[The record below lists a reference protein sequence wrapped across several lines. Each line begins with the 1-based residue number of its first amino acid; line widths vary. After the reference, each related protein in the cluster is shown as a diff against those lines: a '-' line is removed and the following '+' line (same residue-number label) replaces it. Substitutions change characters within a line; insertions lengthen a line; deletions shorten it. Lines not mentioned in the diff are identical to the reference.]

1 MTVQFYCPNCD
12 AIIAFDRKHCG
23 KRARCINC
31 GQLFIIPSKD
41 YETPQ
46 KIETKVKRADPLPG
60 FYRAVFIDNWKIFT
74 DLDNTTTLVF
84 VIAAVLFKFLLGRG
98 ICCMNFISFVVVW
111 GWLLGFYMN
120 IIYETAYE
128 IDKLPQIY
136 LGTSLTFLW
145 YIVKPLFIFVWTLMV
160 VELPFVIALGLL
172 QGRGLTTDNMWQIG
186 HGPSAAGGLLLAL
199 FVLGLFLFPMAILT
213 VAVGKDITRLRPDYL
228 FRPIFKAPGPYLAV
242 VLLLVAA
249 GILEMQTRPFT
260 GVNLAVDAATLVLD
274 MATQVIAILAMRAI
288 GLFYR
293 HYSCYFA
300 W

>member
-31 GQLFIIPSKD
+31 GQLFIIPSEDFEKP
-41 YETPQ
+41 E
-46 KIETKVKRADPLPG
+46 KVETKVKRAEPLPG

-74 DLDNTTTLVF
+74 DPDNTTTLVF

-98 ICCMNFISFVVVW
+98 ICCVNYISFAVVW

-145 YIVKPLFIFVWTLMV
+145 YIIKPLLIFVWTLAV
-160 VELPFVIALGLL
+160 VELPFIIALGLL
-172 QGRGLTTDNMWQIG
+172 QNTGASTDNMWQMGI
-186 HGPSAAGGLLLAL
+186 GLLLL
-199 FVLGLFLFPMAILT
+199 FILGLFIFPMAILT
-213 VAVGKDITRLRPDYL
+213 IAVGKDIMLLRPDCL
-228 FRPIFKAPGPYLAV
+228 FKPIFRAPGPYLV
-242 VLLLVAA
+242 VVTLFVAA
-249 GILEMQTRPFT
+249 CILEMQTRPFT
-260 GVNLAVDAATLVLD
+260 GVNLAINAATLVLD
-274 MATQVIAILAMRAI
+274 LVVQVIAILAMRAI

-293 HYSCYFA
+293 HYSCYLA

>member
-128 IDKLPQIY
+128 IDKLPKIY

-145 YIVKPLFIFVWTLMV
+145 YIIKPLFVFLWTMAV
-160 VELPFVIALGLL
+160 VQTPFVIAFGLL
-172 QGRGLTTDNMWQIG
+172 QNKGPAGDNIQQTGIG
-186 HGPSAAGGLLLAL
+186 PQLLLLAL
-199 FVLGLFLFPMAILT
+199 FILGLFLFPVAILT
-213 VAVGKDITRLRPDYL
+213 VAVGKDITLLRPDYL
-228 FRPIFKAPGPYLAV
+228 FKPVFRALKPYLTV
-242 VLLLVAA
+242 VTLLVIA
-249 GILEMQTRPFT
+249 GIVEMQTRPFT
-260 GVNLAVDAATLVLD
+260 GVNLAIDAVHLVLD
-274 MATQVIAILAMRAI
+274 LITQVIAILAMRAI

-293 HYSCYFA
+293 HYSCYLA